1 MEVRKI
7 KEDVARVNEI
17 FDNFYI
23 KQTYCF
29 EGKCA
34 YEKCLEFNEDKHEIY
49 AEFDLP
55 YLLGCF
61 SGTYDNLQA
70 FIDDLVNTIKL
81 IDVKSVA
88 EENCYDKLD
97 NPFNNNFPNIDKETA
112 EVTEIKQQ
120 LLMFC
125 EVLDSFVK
133 GLQRLNFKS

>member
-61 SGTYDNLQA
+61 SGTYGNLSA

-88 EENCYDKLD
+88 EENCYDQLD
-97 NPFNNNFPNIDKETA
+97 NPLNSNFPNIAKEIA

-125 EVLDSFVK
+125 EVLDSF
-133 GLQRLNFKS
+133 LNLNI

>member
-1 MEVRKI
+1 MEIRKI

-49 AEFDLP
+49 AEFGLP

-61 SGTYDNLQA
+61 SGTYDNLSA
-70 FIDDLVNTIKL
+70 FIDDLVNTIKS

-88 EENCYDKLD
+88 EENCYDQLD
-97 NPFNNNFPNIDKETA
+97 NPLNNTFPNIAKEIA

-125 EVLDSFVK
+125 EVLDSLVK
-133 GLQRLNFKS
+133 GL

>member
-7 KEDVARVNEI
+7 KEDVAKVNKL
-17 FDNFYI
+17 FDSFCI
-23 KQTYCF
+23 LQTYFF
-29 EGKCA
+29 EGECA
-34 YEKCLEFNEDKHEIY
+34 NEKCLEFNEDKHEIY
-49 AEFDLP
+49 AEFGLP

-61 SGTYDNLQA
+61 SGTYDNLSA

-81 IDVKSVA
+81 IDVKNVA
-88 EENCYDKLD
+88 EENCYDQLD
-97 NPFNNNFPNIDKETA
+97 NPFNNNFPNIAKEIA

-133 GLQRLNFKS
+133 GL

>member
-7 KEDVARVNEI
+7 KEDVAKFNEI
-17 FDNFYI
+17 FNDFYI

-29 EGKCA
+29 EGKYIDNNCV
-34 YEKCLEFNEDKHEIY
+34 EFNEDKHEIY

-70 FIDDLVNTIKL
+70 FVDDLVNTIKL
-81 IDVKSVA
+81 IDVKRVA

-97 NPFNNNFPNIDKETA
+97 NPFNNNFPNIAKEIA

-133 GLQRLNFKS
+133 GL

>member
-61 SGTYDNLQA
+61 SGTYDNLSA

-81 IDVKSVA
+81 IDVKKVA

-97 NPFNNNFPNIDKETA
+97 NPLNNNFPNIAKEIA

-125 EVLDSFVK
+125 EILDSF
-133 GLQRLNFKS
+133 LNLNI

>member
-1 MEVRKI
+1 MTNIEKVKADI
-7 KEDVARVNEI
+7 ARVNEI

-97 NPFNNNFPNIDKETA
+97 NPFNNNFPNIAKEIA

-125 EVLDSFVK
+125 EILDSF
-133 GLQRLNFKS
+133 LTLINI

>member
-88 EENCYDKLD
+88 EENCYDQLD
-97 NPFNNNFPNIDKETA
+97 NPLNNNFPNIAKEIA

-133 GLQRLNFKS
+133 GL

>member
-1 MEVRKI
+1 MTNIEKVKADI
-7 KEDVARVNEI
+7 AKVNEI

-97 NPFNNNFPNIDKETA
+97 NPFNNNFPNIAKEIA

-125 EVLDSFVK
+125 EILDSF
-133 GLQRLNFKS
+133 LTLINI

>member
-49 AEFDLP
+49 AEFELP

-97 NPFNNNFPNIDKETA
+97 NPFNNNFPNIAKEIA

-125 EVLDSFVK
+125 EILDSFIN
-133 GLQRLNFKS
+133 LINI

>member
-1 MEVRKI
+1 MEIRKI
-7 KEDVARVNEI
+7 KEDVSRVNEI

-34 YEKCLEFNEDKHEIY
+34 YEKCLEFNEDKHEIH
-49 AEFDLP
+49 AEFCLP

-61 SGTYDNLQA
+61 SGTYDNLSA

-97 NPFNNNFPNIDKETA
+97 NPFNNNFPNIAKEIA

-125 EVLDSFVK
+125 EILDSFVN
-133 GLQRLNFKS
+133 LINI

>member
-1 MEVRKI
+1 MTNIEKVKA
-7 KEDVARVNEI
+7 DVAKVNEI
-17 FDNFYI
+17 FDNFCFL
-23 KQTYCF
+23 QTYFF
-29 EGKCA
+29 EGECA
-34 YEKCLEFNEDKHEIY
+34 NKKCLEFNEDKHMIY
-49 AEFDLP
+49 AVFDLL

-61 SGTYDNLQA
+61 SGTYYNLSA

-97 NPFNNNFPNIDKETA
+97 NPFNNTFPNIAKEIA

-125 EVLDSFVK
+125 EVLDSFVN
-133 GLQRLNFKS
+133 LINI

>member
-61 SGTYDNLQA
+61 SGTYDNLSA

-97 NPFNNNFPNIDKETA
+97 NPFNNNFPNIAKEIA

-125 EVLDSFVK
+125 EVLNSFVK
-133 GLQRLNFKS
+133 GL

>member
-70 FIDDLVNTIKL
+70 FSDDLVNTIKL

-97 NPFNNNFPNIDKETA
+97 NPFNNNFPNIAKEIA

-125 EVLDSFVK
+125 EILDSF
-133 GLQRLNFKS
+133 LNLINI

>member
-1 MEVRKI
+1 MTNIEKVKA
-7 KEDVARVNEI
+7 DVAKVNEL
-17 FDNFYI
+17 FNDFYI

-29 EGKCA
+29 EGECLDNN
-34 YEKCLEFNEDKHEIY
+34 CLEFNEDKHEIY
-49 AEFDLP
+49 AEFELP

-70 FIDDLVNTIKL
+70 FIDDLVNTIKS
-81 IDVKSVA
+81 IDVKRVA

-97 NPFNNNFPNIDKETA
+97 NPFNNNFPNIAKEIA

-125 EVLDSFVK
+125 EVLDSF
-133 GLQRLNFKS
+133 LNLNI

>member
-1 MEVRKI
+1 MEIRKI

-61 SGTYDNLQA
+61 SGTYYNLSA

-97 NPFNNNFPNIDKETA
+97 NPFNNNFPNIAKEIA
-112 EVTEIKQQ
+112 EVTGIKQQ

-125 EVLDSFVK
+125 EVLDSF
-133 GLQRLNFKS
+133 LNLNI

>member
-7 KEDVARVNEI
+7 KEDVAKVNEI
-17 FDNFYI
+17 FDNFCI
-23 KQTYCF
+23 LQTYFF

-34 YEKCLEFNEDKHEIY
+34 NEKCLEFNEDKHEIY
-49 AEFDLP
+49 AEFGLP

-70 FIDDLVNTIKL
+70 FSDDLVNTIKL

-88 EENCYDKLD
+88 EENCYDQLD
-97 NPFNNNFPNIDKETA
+97 NPFNNNFPNIAKEIA

-125 EVLDSFVK
+125 EILDSF
-133 GLQRLNFKS
+133 LNLINI

>member
-7 KEDVARVNEI
+7 KEGVAKVNDI
-17 FDNFYI
+17 FDNFCFL
-23 KQTYCF
+23 QTYFF
-29 EGKCA
+29 EGECA
-34 YEKCLEFNEDKHEIY
+34 NKKCLEFNEDKHKIY
-49 AEFDLP
+49 AEFGLP

-61 SGTYDNLQA
+61 SGTYDNLQT

-81 IDVKSVA
+81 IDVKKVA

-97 NPFNNNFPNIDKETA
+97 NPFNNNFPNIAKEIA

-125 EVLDSFVK
+125 EILDSF
-133 GLQRLNFKS
+133 LNLINI

>member
-7 KEDVARVNEI
+7 KEDVAKVNEL
-17 FDNFYI
+17 FNNFYI

-29 EGKCA
+29 EGKCIDNN
-34 YEKCLEFNEDKHEIY
+34 CLEFNEDKHEIY
-49 AEFDLP
+49 AEFGLP

-61 SGTYDNLQA
+61 SGTYDNLSA

-81 IDVKSVA
+81 IDVKRVA
-88 EENCYDKLD
+88 EENCYDQLD

-120 LLMFC
+120 LLMFR
-125 EVLDSFVK
+125 EVLDSF
-133 GLQRLNFKS
+133 LNLNI

>member
-1 MEVRKI
+1 MEIRKI

-61 SGTYDNLQA
+61 SGTYDNLSA

-97 NPFNNNFPNIDKETA
+97 NPFNNNFPNIAKEIA
-112 EVTEIKQQ
+112 EVTGIKQQ

-125 EVLDSFVK
+125 EVLDSF
-133 GLQRLNFKS
+133 LNLNI